1 VIRVLL
7 RRHWQGSVGRVSEVS
22 MVGDGGEPHAFLLGR
37 GGSAIGYTNKP
48 GSLNIT
54 STWMRLGVQVCYD
67 GQIDTLFGIIHSV
80 RNVFIGTMQ
89 T

>member
-54 STWMRLGVQVCYD
+54 
-67 GQIDTLFGIIHSV
+67 
-80 RNVFIGTMQ
+80 GT
-89 T
+89 